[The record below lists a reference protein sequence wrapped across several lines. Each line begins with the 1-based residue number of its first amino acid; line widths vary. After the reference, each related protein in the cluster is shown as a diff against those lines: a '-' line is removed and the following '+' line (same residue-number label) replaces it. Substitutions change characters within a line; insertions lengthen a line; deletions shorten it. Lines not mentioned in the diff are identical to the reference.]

1 MGDHSDKPVS
11 KVKRGDLV
19 WNPVTGKAMK
29 VRFASFGPEVIPM
42 YELGFGQVAIVV
54 TEGHPMLVNNNAK
67 EGQSFEMAEMFSP
80 ASVSSLNR
88 SEVPHGYTVKRADQL
103 KVGDRVLGEDG
114 KYYKLTVARTLPVK
128 EGQHVFNIKLD
139 TDSTNPDDH
148 MVVADGIVTGDL
160 WLQEQLGKT
169 KKSAK

>member
-1 MGDHSDKPVS
+1 MMGDHSDKPVS
-11 KVKRGDLV
+11 KIKRGDIV
-19 WNPVTGKAMK
+19 WNPVTGKPMK
-29 VRFASFGPEVIPM
+29 VKFASFGPEVIPM
-42 YELGFGQVAIVV
+42 YELGFGKAAIVV

-67 EGQSFEMAEMFSP
+67 EGQSFEMAELFAP
-80 ASVSSLNR
+80 ASVSTLNR

-128 EGQHVFNIKLD
+128 EGQNVFNIKLD

-148 MVVADGIVTGDL
+148 MVVADGIVTGDVWIL
-160 WLQEQLGKT
+160 VQLGKMA
-169 KKSAK
+169 AK

>member
-1 MGDHSDKPVS
+1 LMGDHSDKPVS
-11 KVKRGDLV
+11 KIKRGDIV
-19 WNPVTGKAMK
+19 WNPVTGKPMK
-29 VRFASFGPEVIPM
+29 VKFASFGPEVIPM
-42 YELGFGQVAIVV
+42 YELGFGKAAIVV

-67 EGQSFEMAEMFSP
+67 EGQSFEMAELFAP
-80 ASVSSLNR
+80 ASVSTLNR

-128 EGQHVFNIKLD
+128 EGQNVFNIKLD

-160 WLQEQLGKT
+160 WLQEQLGK
-169 KKSAK
+169 KAAK